1 MMTTIALTIND
12 TPVEVPKGTTVLQAA
27 DCVEI
32 CIPRLCSHPN
42 LPTTAGLKPVESV
55 YRGEQRFDH
64 DGRDE
69 EFEGCRLCIVQ
80 IEGSPEFA
88 RACNT
93 PVEQGMVVHTST
105 PEMQVAEECTACL
118 LAACGEYVIIYTRS
132 REYEPQ
138 V

>member
-32 CIPRLCSHPN
+32 YIPRLCSHPN
-42 LPTTAGLKPVESV
+42 LPITAGLQPVKSV

-64 DGRDE
+64 AGRDE

-88 RACNT
+88 KACSM
-93 PVEQGMVVHTST
+93 PVERGMVVHTSK
-105 PEMQVAEECTACL
+105 PEMQVAEECAACL
-118 LAACGEYVIIYTRS
+118 LAASDKYVIIYTRT
-132 REYEPQ
+132 REHEPQ